1 MDGCVNCANWRLKVP
16 KTLDKEGV
24 MARGG
29 FGLCSVSPPGS
40 FKSGSHRCD
49 RHKPADAEV
58 TAKRVAWLKAMG
70 LGSGTQKE
78 SKGE

>member
-1 MDGCVNCANWRLKVP
+1 MRCAECVNWRLKVP
-16 KTLDKEGV
+16 ATLDKHGD

-40 FKSGSHRCD
+40 FKSALHRCD
-49 RHKPADAEV
+49 RHKPAPAEV

-70 LGSGTQKE
+70 LGSIDKE
-78 SKGE
+78 K